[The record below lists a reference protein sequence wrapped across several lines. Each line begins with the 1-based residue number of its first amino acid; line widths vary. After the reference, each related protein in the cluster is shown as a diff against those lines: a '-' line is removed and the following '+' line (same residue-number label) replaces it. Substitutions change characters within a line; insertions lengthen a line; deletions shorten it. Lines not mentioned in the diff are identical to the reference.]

1 VCNVNVGVEAD
12 ENSRFGGNREDA
24 GSKSGT
30 KLGVGES
37 LSTSGP
43 EINRSEITV
52 SGLWGPF
59 PVSFSFF
66 QWFYFLAGSVFCLC
80 H

>member
-1 VCNVNVGVEAD
+1 MCNVNVGVEAD
-12 ENSRFGGNREDA
+12 ENSWVGGNREDA
-24 GSKSGT
+24 GSKSTT

-52 SGLWGPF
+52 SGLWTRFPF
-59 PVSFSFF
+59 RSHFSS
-66 QWFYFLAGSVFCLC
+66 GSIFW
-80 H
+80 